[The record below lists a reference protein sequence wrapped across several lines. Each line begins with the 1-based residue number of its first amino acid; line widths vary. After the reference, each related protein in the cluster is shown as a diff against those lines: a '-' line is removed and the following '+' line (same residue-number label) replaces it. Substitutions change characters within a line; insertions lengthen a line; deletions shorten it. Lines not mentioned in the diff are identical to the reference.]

1 MLPIGSAVLTLATMT
16 YFLWGREPSAAVWI
30 ATSIAVIGALAGAL
44 VPAAR
49 TRVHA
54 AIAAGLMIAV
64 GSFALSRVIG
74 AWPFE
79 WDALADRRYAA
90 FIATMGIGV
99 GIGLLRGKLWARW
112 AAIAF
117 AAGSALGGTLNSINM
132 RGFRDETAWLAAL
145 GVVGGVTIISQLV
158 RPSVRDAFMANTVWT
173 SHDRL
178 VRSARWA
185 AIASFVAAPMLL
197 LYAFGQPVAPAT
209 VCSAIAIAPVLLL
222 GSTLVI
228 MRRTAG
234 VLVLAVGSLGLLA
247 HTAATARYVELAMNE
262 RVVGYYAAFWLPA
275 ALLGLVAGGVAI
287 WRARSV
293 FSSGRSFGQ

>member
-1 MLPIGSAVLTLATMT
+1 MLPIGSALLTVATMT
-16 YFLWGREPSAAVWI
+16 YFLWGRDASPAVWI
-30 ATSIAVIGALAGAL
+30 ATSVACAGAIAGAV

-49 TRVHA
+49 ARVHA
-54 AIAAGLMIAV
+54 AIAAALMLAV
-64 GSFALSRVIG
+64 GGFAASRVAG
-74 AWPFE
+74 AWPFA

-90 FIATMGIGV
+90 FIATMAITV
-99 GIGLLRGKLWARW
+99 AIGLVRGKLWARW

-132 RGFRDETAWLAAL
+132 REVRDETAWLAAI
-145 GVVGGVTIISQLV
+145 GVVGGVTIISQLM
-158 RPSVRDAFMANTVWT
+158 RASVRDAFTTHAVWT
-173 SHDRL
+173 SRDRL

-185 AIASFVAAPMLL
+185 AIANFAAAPMLM

-209 VCSAIAIAPVLLL
+209 VYSALAIAPVLFL

-228 MRRTAG
+228 MRRTVG
-234 VLVLAVGSLGLLA
+234 VLVLAVGGLALLA

-275 ALLGLVAGGVAI
+275 AVLGLVAGGVAL
-287 WRARSV
+287 WRAR
-293 FSSGRSFGQ
+293 

>member
-16 YFLWGREPSAAVWI
+16 YFLWGRDPSAAVWL
-30 ATSIAVIGALAGAL
+30 ATSIAGAGAIAGAV

-49 TRVHA
+49 ARVHA
-54 AIAAGLMIAV
+54 AIAAGLMLAV
-64 GSFALSRVIG
+64 GGFAVSRVVG
-74 AWPFE
+74 AWPFA

-132 RGFRDETAWLAAL
+132 RGYRDEVAWLAAL

-158 RPSVRDAFMANTVWT
+158 RPSVHDAFTTNAVWM
-173 SHDRL
+173 SRDRL

-185 AIASFVAAPMLL
+185 AIANFAAAPMLV

-209 VCSAIAIAPVLLL
+209 VYSALAIAPVLLL
-222 GSTLVI
+222 GSTLVV

-234 VLVLAVGSLGLLA
+234 VLVLGVGALALLA
-247 HTAATARYVELAMNE
+247 HTAATARYVELAINE

-275 ALLGLVAGGVAI
+275 ALLGLVAGGLAL
-287 WRARSV
+287 WRAR
-293 FSSGRSFGQ
+293 